1 MERRSNCPIAC
12 SLDLI
17 GDKWSLLIL
26 RDLIFMKK
34 TRFEEFLESPERIST
49 NILTD
54 RLHKLEKA
62 GLVEKAPYGNHR
74 LRMAYSATAKGKTI
88 VPILKEFAVWG
99 GANFDATVRGNPAL
113 PKEELDALLRPA
125 RPTTANQVDEH
136 K

>member
-26 RDLIFMKK
+26 RDVIFMKK
-34 TRFEEFLESPERIST
+34 KRFEEFLESPERIST

-62 GLVEKAPYGNHR
+62 GLIEKAPYGNHR
-74 LRMAYSATAKGKTI
+74 LRMAYSATPKGKSL
-88 VPILKEFAVWG
+88 VPVLKEIGQWG
-99 GANFDATVRGNPAL
+99 LSNIDSTIRGNPGMT
-113 PKEELDALLRPA
+113 KEELDALFRPNKQNA
-125 RPTTANQVDEH
+125 ANQFEQN

>member
-1 MERRSNCPIAC
+1 
-12 SLDLI
+12 
-17 GDKWSLLIL
+17 
-26 RDLIFMKK
+26 MKK